1 MKAVTSVM
9 MVAMK
14 YEQLKETN
22 LSECFQAFYYDNVNH
37 KSTTTAKVSCTISGV
52 LLWSK
57 GKPRDDIV
65 ENSLSLQVLL
75 ILYLSL
81 SLSVLTQKR
90 ALKIC
95 QFDKLPILNPLQS
108 VTTIND
114 QPSDYFKK
122 FFFTMNE
129 DTQLATISQ
138 SIVTLIITS
147 TKMPFAIHL
156 KYIPW
161 NMMIY
166 KQQLL
171 FINKTQGRDMHT
183 FQLQVMMKD

>member
-1 MKAVTSVM
+1 
-9 MVAMK
+9 
-14 YEQLKETN
+14 
-22 LSECFQAFYYDNVNH
+22 
-37 KSTTTAKVSCTISGV
+37 
-52 LLWSK
+52 
-57 GKPRDDIV
+57 
-65 ENSLSLQVLL
+65 
-75 ILYLSL
+75 
-81 SLSVLTQKR
+81 
-90 ALKIC
+90 
-95 QFDKLPILNPLQS
+95 
-108 VTTIND
+108 
-114 QPSDYFKK
+114 
-122 FFFTMNE
+122 MNE

>member
-81 SLSVLTQKR
+81 SLSVLTRKR

-108 VTTIND
+108 VTIIND

-122 FFFTMNE
+122 FFFFYNE
-129 DTQLATISQ
+129 RGYTTRNN
-138 SIVTLIITS
+138 ITVNRHS
-147 TKMPFAIHL
+147 YYNFHQNAFCHPLEIYPMKYDDIQTAI
-156 KYIPW
+156 
-161 NMMIY
+161 
-166 KQQLL
+166 
-171 FINKTQGRDMHT
+171 T
-183 FQLQVMMKD
+183 FY